1 MNKLVSYFN
10 LARLALFQISFGIIY
25 AILTDTLNRVMTIEL
40 GIAAALVGMLIGIRE
55 LMVLFGVK
63 IWAGNLSDHTHFFG
77 YKRTPFILGGLAL
90 CCATFSLIAPLAI
103 DLQQNFWVNL
113 PLLILVFTIFG
124 IGYHASL
131 TTYYALIADYV
142 GEKSLSK
149 VAAVSWILMVLSGIF
164 TAVAMSQALKDFT
177 HEKLIDAMRNASL
190 ISFLLGTLTIVGLE
204 RRHQDSVRQQSE
216 PSLTFLQSLALI
228 NASPL
233 TKGFFFYVF
242 ISIFA
247 AFGNE
252 LIMEPFGADV
262 HGLSVSETTKF
273 RQYLGSTQLLFM
285 LITGFAINRIGLK
298 TAIAFGNTVAAV
310 GFFVLLLSGLWHQSA
325 LLYTGL
331 IVIGVGLGCSTVSNI
346 VFMISMH
353 AGRTGLYLGLWGTA
367 QSLANFSGELG
378 MGAIRDF
385 LLYTFASPNLAYGAV
400 FLLEIL
406 AFSIATLM
414 LPRFSQEKLQ
424 RESKV
429 SLERVLAIAAD

>member
-1 MNKLVSYFN
+1 MNKLVFYFN

-55 LMVLFGVK
+55 LMVLLGVK

-103 DLQQNFWVNL
+103 DLQQNFWMNL
-113 PLLILVFTIFG
+113 PLLILIFTIFG

-131 TTYYALIADYV
+131 TTYYALIADYA

-149 VAAVSWILMVLSGIF
+149 VAAISWILMVLSGIF
-164 TAVAMSQALKDFT
+164 TALAMSQALKDFT
-177 HEKLIDAMRNASL
+177 NDKLISAMQNASL
-190 ISFLLGTLTIVGLE
+190 ISFLFGTLMTVGLE
-204 RRHQDSVRQQSE
+204 RRHQDSVQQSE

-273 RQYLGSTQLLFM
+273 RQYLGSAQLLFM
-285 LITGFAINRIGLK
+285 LITGFAVNRIGLK
-298 TAIAFGNTVAAV
+298 TAIAFGNTVATV
-310 GFFVLLLSGLWHQSA
+310 GFFILLLSGLWHQSA

-331 IVIGVGLGCSTVSNI
+331 IVIGVGLGCCTVGNI

-353 AGRTGLYLGLWGTA
+353 AGRTGLYIGLWGTA

-378 MGAIRDF
+378 MGAIRDV
-385 LLYTFASPNLAYGAV
+385 LLHISANPNVAYSAV

-406 AFSIATLM
+406 AFSIATWM
-414 LPRFSQEKLQ
+414 LPRFSQEKFEI
-424 RESKV
+424 ESKV
-429 SLERVLAIAAD
+429 SLERVLAVAAD